1 MDLSAII
8 FVVLAVAWAGYLIPK
23 ALRHHD
29 ELAGDRLDEAPSGLA
44 RVLNRHAAVPTPDV
58 AAGTAPAPAADTTS
72 SSTEGAAPV
81 APRPLVTRPLVTRAA
96 ARRAARNR
104 RRVLYVLAAITAIT
118 AGVAGFGYTPWWSVA
133 IPAGLIVLFLL
144 VARTAVRRQAAGRRT
159 VAPAVPAAAETV
171 VAQPDAENSDDAED
185 TVGVSREALAAIAEE
200 PLADDGSLWDPLPMT
215 LPTYVGKA
223 RARRTV
229 RTIELT
235 GITSSG
241 HDAADSTLAREAK
254 EAEAVQAE
262 ADQAAEQRRVAGA

>member
-29 ELAGDRLDEAPSGLA
+29 ELAGDRLDETPSGLA
-44 RVLNRHAAVPTPDV
+44 RVLTRHAAVPTPAV
-58 AAGTAPAPAADTTS
+58 ENVPAPAADTTS
-72 SSTEGAAPV
+72 SSAEAAAPV
-81 APRPLVTRPLVTRAA
+81 APRPPVTRPLVTRAA

-104 RRVLYVLAAITAIT
+104 RRVLYVLAGLTAIT
-118 AGVAGFGYTPWWSVA
+118 AAVAGFGYAPWWSVA

-144 VARTAVRRQAAGRRT
+144 VARATVRRHAAGRRT
-159 VAPAVPAAAETV
+159 VAPAVPAAAETT
-171 VAQPDAENSDDAED
+171 VARQDVENTDDAED
-185 TVGVSREALAAIAEE
+185 TVGVPRKELAAIAEE
-200 PLADDGSLWDPLPMT
+200 ALPDDGSLWDPLPMT